1 MSKNFTVTAGKPR
14 WGRVREAQ
22 EKFNC
27 KAFISSFLL
36 QIKFQNNWI
45 FIFYSSQSRYV
56 GTARLWNVVNKNL
69 LNHIQNDKKR
79 ANKLFTE
86 TNTFTIQLSCW
97 NIEGWRARKQLKS
110 ASGPAGYEGLKW
122 SNFVLLPLLT
132 DSLSFSMSQQ
142 MDCHRKRYAAL
153 TGICRCL
160 RNTTWVY
167 LCWKNT
173 SARRSDATAT
183 QTRLSVEE
191 KWTKKSIWLS
201 LPEVRKLLFLDASC
215 QSK

>member
-1 MSKNFTVTAGKPR
+1 M
-14 WGRVREAQ
+14 
-22 EKFNC
+22 
-27 KAFISSFLL
+27 I
-36 QIKFQNNWI
+36 
-45 FIFYSSQSRYV
+45 
-56 GTARLWNVVNKNL
+56 
-69 LNHIQNDKKR
+69 KKR

-122 SNFVLLPLLT
+122 SNFVPLPLLT

-153 TGICRCL
+153 TGIWRCL

>member
-14 WGRVREAQ
+14 WGRVREAR
-22 EKFNC
+22 EKFNP

-36 QIKFQNNWI
+36 QIKFQNI
-45 FIFYSSQSRYV
+45 IFYSSQSRYV

-153 TGICRCL
+153 TGIWRCL

-173 SARRSDATAT
+173 SARHSDATAT